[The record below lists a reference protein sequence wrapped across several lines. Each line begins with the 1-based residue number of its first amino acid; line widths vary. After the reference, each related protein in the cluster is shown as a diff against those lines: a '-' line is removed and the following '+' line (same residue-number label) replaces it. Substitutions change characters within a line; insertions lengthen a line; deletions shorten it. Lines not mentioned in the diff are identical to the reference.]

1 MYPKNRKPP
10 WWQLYVGLPLL
21 SSLFVFEIDLHLD
34 QTDNIILQLMIL
46 ALIFMFM
53 RVWLRANRGALMEMD
68 EHAPERQEPHGIH
81 VYQFP
86 PAERVTPTRVTT
98 VRKPLLNIPE
108 GEIRGVL
115 STTFEMDAEP
125 ADSVFQPR
133 AEDPGSEEALPPRNS
148 RHSDH
153 REQE

>member
-1 MYPKNRKPP
+1 MSSKGKRPA

-34 QTDNIILQLMIL
+34 QTDNIILQLLIL
-46 ALIFMFM
+46 GLIFVFM
-53 RVWLRANRGALMEMD
+53 RAWLRANRGALMEMD
-68 EHAPERQEPHGIH
+68 EHAPERQEPYGVR

-98 VRKPLLNIPE
+98 VREPLLDIPQ

-115 STTFEMDAEP
+115 STTFEMDAEDT
-125 ADSVFQPR
+125 DSVFQSR
-133 AEDPGSEEALPPRNS
+133 AEDPRPAKKE
-148 RHSDH
+148 
-153 REQE
+153 